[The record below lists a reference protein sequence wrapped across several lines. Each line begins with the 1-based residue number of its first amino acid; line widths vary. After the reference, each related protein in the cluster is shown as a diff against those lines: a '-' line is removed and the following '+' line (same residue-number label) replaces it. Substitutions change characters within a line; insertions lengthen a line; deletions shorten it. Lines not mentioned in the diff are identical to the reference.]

1 MDQKDNTEYNYQM
14 VVNIVADMVVEY
26 LKATAHDK
34 DKSEGNRERVQL
46 LLDAA

>member
-1 MDQKDNTEYNYQM
+1 MDPKDKTEYNYQM

-26 LKATAHDK
+26 LKATARDK
-34 DKSEGNRERVQL
+34 DKSTDNQEKDQS